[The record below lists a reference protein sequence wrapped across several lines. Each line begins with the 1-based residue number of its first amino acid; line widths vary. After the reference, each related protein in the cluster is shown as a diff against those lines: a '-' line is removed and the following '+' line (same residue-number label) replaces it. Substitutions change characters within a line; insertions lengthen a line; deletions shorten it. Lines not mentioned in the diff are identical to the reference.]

1 MGATLAEKAGIKS
14 VVETTRRD
22 IAAAATE
29 ALRREGAGAVLVVG
43 KGGSGKT
50 HVLDAVVRSLGNDV
64 EVLEISTGR
73 SLRSVMYAA
82 LIECLPKLAPEEV
95 QDRIG
100 VLRALWAELHRR
112 SGEAERPVVLV
123 VDDAQDLDDGSAGL
137 IAEAVA
143 SSWVRLLAAATTR
156 GGLPRD
162 FLDMWHDG
170 MAERVELAPLSL
182 AESQAA
188 AQEHLGGT
196 LSVTAAG
203 VLHRLSGGNPLHL
216 LSLIDESV
224 AAGTLVRR
232 RGIWL
237 LTGAFAS
244 SGNAL
249 AEPVRSSMEAL
260 DPAERDLLILVALT
274 EPLPR
279 SAARVL
285 ADREILDRLT
295 DLGWF
300 IEGPDG
306 IRIRHALEADAVRRM
321 TTATRRLHL
330 YRRALALGGD
340 ELRQPANEL
349 RLLELALDTGASLP
363 AAELVRGAAAAVRS
377 FRNELG
383 LRAASLVDRAA
394 ERSLARGVVARAH
407 LNLGDPPAALAV
419 LSSGPAVPSDVQDVL
434 VGTLVKFTARLALG
448 ELEQVEGDVADLEK
462 AADGVDRRTGSGGVP
477 FGPGARE
484 AVLRRARLIRALA
497 AAERGDFAAV
507 GSALDHDGKLPQ
519 AIAAPA
525 IERGLW
531 LVLDS
536 AVQWAAGHFEAS
548 ARAAGLALSDSDLDD
563 EHFPF
568 EERAL
573 VRYLVAALFSG
584 DWAGVDGAVAAYPD
598 THLRSIVVFGPS
610 LYCARAIALVRQG
623 REAEAE
629 SILRDVVENLE
640 LADPLQLLGLA
651 SAVAARAA
659 AAAGNATAARQYLAR
674 AEATAGLGSADLR
687 GLAAMH
693 RVGAL
698 ELLEP
703 GTGLARLEAIA
714 EENRAA
720 GRPGWELVARILG
733 FELGATDTDGRG
745 AELAAAAEGPWAR
758 AWGAWARAEAREDAE
773 GYLTAGGLFHDLGM
787 YRRAR
792 AAYARAAGCFD
803 ADGDRAAARHAG
815 ALARTCEGL
824 PGSGDAGEKEEA
836 ILSSLRLSPR
846 EQDVVD
852 LAVDGLSDR
861 QIADQLHLSVRTVE
875 GHLHRSYAKLGIR
888 SRDELRDAV
897 SE

>member
-1 MGATLAEKAGIKS
+1 MTLAEKAGIQS
-14 VVETTRRD
+14 LVETTRRD
-22 IAAAATE
+22 IAAAATD

-43 KGGSGKT
+43 EGGSGKT
-50 HVLDAVVRSLGNDV
+50 HVLDAVVGSLGNDV

-112 SGEAERPVVLV
+112 SGEAERPIVLV

-170 MAERVELAPLSL
+170 IAERVELAPLGL
-182 AESQAA
+182 AESKAA
-188 AQEHLGGT
+188 AQEHLGGS

-203 VLHRLSGGNPLHL
+203 VLHGLSGGNPLHL

-224 AAGTLVRR
+224 AAGTLVRK

-237 LTGAFAS
+237 LTGAFSS
-244 SGNAL
+244 SGDAL
-249 AEPVRSSMEAL
+249 AESVRSSMEAL
-260 DPAERDLLILVALT
+260 APPERDLLILVALT

-300 IEGPDG
+300 VEGADG
-306 IRIRHALEADAVRRM
+306 LCIRHALEADAVRRM
-321 TTATRRLHL
+321 TSATRRLHL

-349 RLLELALDTGASLP
+349 RLLELALDTGATLP

-394 ERSLARGVVARAH
+394 ERSLARGIVARAH
-407 LNLGDPPAALAV
+407 LNLGDPSAALSAV
-419 LSSGPAVPSDVQDVL
+419 SSGPAVASDVQDVL
-434 VGTLVKFTARLALG
+434 AGTLVKFTARLALG
-448 ELEQVEGDVADLEK
+448 ELSQVEDDVADLEK
-462 AADGVDRRTGSGGVP
+462 AAAGVDRRTGSGGVP
-477 FGPGARE
+477 YGPGARD

-497 AAERGDFAAV
+497 AAERADFVAV
-507 GSALDHDGKLPQ
+507 SAALDQDGKLPH

-525 IERGLW
+525 IERNLW

-536 AVQWAAGHFEAS
+536 AVQCAAGHFDAS
-548 ARAAGLALSDSDLDD
+548 ARTAGLALSDPDLDD

-568 EERAL
+568 EERGL
-573 VRYLVAALFSG
+573 VRYLVASLLAG
-584 DWAGVDGAVAAYPD
+584 DWSSVDGVLTAYPN
-598 THLRSIVVFGPS
+598 THLRSIVVFGPG
-610 LYCARAIALVRQG
+610 LYCARAFALVRQG
-623 REAEAE
+623 REPEAE

-640 LADPLQLLGLA
+640 LADPLQLLGVA
-651 SAVAARAA
+651 SAIAARAA
-659 AAAGNATAARQYLAR
+659 AGAGNATAARQHLAR

-687 GLAAMH
+687 DLAAMH
-693 RVGAL
+693 RAGAL
-698 ELLEP
+698 ELVEP
-703 GTGLARLEAIA
+703 GAGLPALEAIA

-720 GRPGWELVARILG
+720 GRPGWELVARILA
-733 FELGATDTDGRG
+733 FELGAADANGRG
-745 AELAAAAEGPWAR
+745 ADLAGSAEGPWAG
-758 AWGAWARAEAREDAE
+758 AWGAWARAEATDNAE
-773 GYLTAGGLFHDLGM
+773 GYLAAGELFHGLGM
-787 YRRAR
+787 FRRAR

-803 ADGDRAAARHAG
+803 LDGDRAAARHAG

-824 PGSGDAGEKEEA
+824 PGSGEAGEKEEA
-836 ILSSLRLSPR
+836 ILSSLRLSRR

-852 LAVDGLSDR
+852 LAVEGLSDR
-861 QIADQLHLSVRTVE
+861 QIADELHLSVRTVE

-897 SE
+897 DE